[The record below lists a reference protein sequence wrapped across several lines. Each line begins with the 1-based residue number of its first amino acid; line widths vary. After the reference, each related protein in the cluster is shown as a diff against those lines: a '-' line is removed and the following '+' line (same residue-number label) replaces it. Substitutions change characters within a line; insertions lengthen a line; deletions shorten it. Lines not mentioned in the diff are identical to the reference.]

1 MKNEKIDVEYD
12 NVKKLFEHIPTA
24 GEITDERYWTIASLY
39 SAARIAY
46 EEMECDKQVKFKKE
60 YPLLWKNGEE
70 VYDKLS

>member
-12 NVKKLFEHIPTA
+12 NVKKLFEHIPTV

-39 SAARIAY
+39 SAAR
-46 EEMECDKQVKFKKE
+46 KE